1 MRSLKRRVDRLVK
14 TNIDRSII
22 VLFQEEGNQW
32 SLNGKL
38 IDELQAEQYRK
49 DAERGSIKLIRM
61 VPV

>member
-1 MRSLKRRVDRLVK
+1 MKSLKRRVDQLSKSSAYCSVV
-14 TNIDRSII
+14 I
-22 VLFQEEGNQW
+22 LFKEEGDQW
-32 SLNGKL
+32 SFNGRL